1 FFFGDVPLVTSPL
14 STEEG
19 TEVEETP
26 REAIVDF
33 IKEELMQAAGN
44 LPLEYS
50 SDNIGRITK
59 GAALSL
65 KARAMLYN
73 NRWQEAAD
81 AAQAVMDLGTYRLYD
96 SFENLFNYDAQNN
109 DEVILDRQYSQ
120 YVAKH
125 NFFAAFAPHGM
136 NGGAQISPTRTLVEA
151 FETEN
156 GLPIEED
163 PQHDKRDPYSNRDPR
178 LDYTLFLPAFSD
190 EVPGE
195 MMDNDVEYDPRPGS
209 GTADEMEKDLER
221 TKTGFNIQKYVNP
234 EDIDDR
240 GNNGTNFILIRY
252 ADVLLMYAEAKIEL
266 NEIDN
271 SVYKAINKVRQR
283 PDVDMPPISSGKS
296 QDEMRAIVRHE
307 RMVELAL
314 EGRRFW
320 DIRRWN
326 TAEDLMQGNI
336 PGIRYVE
343 VGGNGSIQTYT
354 FGGTTRSFD
363 PERDYLFPIPD
374 QEMKLNDNLTQNPGY

>member
-1 FFFGDVPLVTSPL
+1 IRRANYFLENVDRIRENDPNVSGKLVSRLEAEVRVILAMQYMRLSFFFGDVPLVTSPL

-19 TEVEETP
+19 TEVEEAP
-26 REAIVDF
+26 QEAIVDF
-33 IKEELMQAAGN
+33 IKDELTQAAGN

-59 GAALSL
+59 GAALSI

-81 AAQAVMDLGTYRLYD
+81 AAQAVMDLGRYRLYD
-96 SFENLFNYDAQNN
+96 SFENLFSYDAQNN

-120 YVAKH
+120 DVAEH

-156 GLPIEED
+156 GLPIEEEH
-163 PQHDKRDPYSNRDPR
+163 QHDKRDPYSNRDPR

-240 GNNGTNFILIRY
+240 GNN
-252 ADVLLMYAEAKIEL
+252 
-266 NEIDN
+266 
-271 SVYKAINKVRQR
+271 
-283 PDVDMPPISSGKS
+283 
-296 QDEMRAIVRHE
+296 
-307 RMVELAL
+307 
-314 EGRRFW
+314 
-320 DIRRWN
+320 
-326 TAEDLMQGNI
+326 
-336 PGIRYVE
+336 
-343 VGGNGSIQTYT
+343 
-354 FGGTTRSFD
+354 
-363 PERDYLFPIPD
+363 
-374 QEMKLNDNLTQNPGY
+374 